1 MIETRQ
7 FDHVLLRDQTPVS
20 NKNLIDLHCV
30 MHQNNVLMHFDT
42 LLYQNNADRSGFC
55 RFDALLHRNDQ
66 KHDDLHV

>member
-7 FDHVLLRDQTPVS
+7 FDYAFLRNQTPVS

-30 MHQNNVLMHFDT
+30 MYQNNVLIHFDT

-55 RFDALLHRNDQ
+55 H
-66 KHDDLHV
+66 